1 MSARTIIVLTLT
13 ALLAS
18 ACALGDKRIYNH
30 KVFRPNATSYLI
42 AGGTDSRAVPTFIVG
57 NPFGI
62 APATLANVVSS
73 SLQSAFPGRDVTFA
87 TRRTTGLRDDV
98 FMVVAFDPPKTASA
112 HRLCRNRGRISSITV
127 GESIRTLMAFCLAG
141 TPLVSIESKVAR
153 GSGAG
158 DKTFVLLLRDMARR
172 MFEAKS
178 KNEI

>member
-112 HRLCRNRGRISSITV
+112 QRICRSRGRISSITV
-127 GESIRTLMAFCLAG
+127 GESIRTLMAFCLAPPSVG
-141 TPLVSIESKVAR
+141 IIILSTSSCSKPCRIISLIVGPSPSLTA
-153 GSGAG
+153 A
-158 DKTFVLLLRDMARR
+158 
-172 MFEAKS
+172 
-178 KNEI
+178 I